1 MAADQDRSFDDFDF
15 LDFAQEFLRRNS
27 DYQAQFARLSKG
39 TFPDLG
45 STVSRKMARSWGLE
59 FRFSTNPY
67 AMRPSSDLARLPR
80 TIGNYLPEQG
90 RKFGLNAVEVG
101 KL

>member
-39 TFPDLG
+39 LFPDLG
-45 STVSRKMARSWGLE
+45 STVSRTMARSWGLE
-59 FRFSTNPY
+59 FRFSTIPF
-67 AMRPSSDLARLPR
+67 AMRSSSDLARLSR
-80 TIGNYLPEQG
+80 TIGNHISG
-90 RKFGLNAVEVG
+90 
-101 KL
+101 